1 MKPCPRCRER
11 DGIDGSGIL
20 NPALLIR
27 IGGSDHLPVAV
38 DLDLRV
44 K

>member
-1 MKPCPRCRER
+1 MKPCQRFRER
-11 DGIDGSGIL
+11 DEIDGSGIL

-38 DLDLRV
+38 DLDLRAR
-44 K
+44 